1 MALLAVLL
9 SAAARVPADSSYP
22 PSDLA
27 RIGSADRLL
36 VIAPHPDDESLC
48 CGGMIYQARAAGA
61 QVAIVWLTSGDAFE
75 LDADWVERTWHA
87 GAAGLRELGLRRMQ
101 EARAASVILG
111 VPAQSQFF
119 LGFPDRGLL
128 PLILDRFYVRY
139 TSPYTGWSTVGY
151 PGTLDPGSPYEGQN
165 LQRQLQKLLDRLQP
179 TFVLAP
185 SPLDAHPDHRAAGIL
200 VIRMLGER
208 KQLAKVRYWIVHGGM
223 YWPWPRGLHPD
234 EPLSPPRGSLD
245 MQWGSVPLTTEARDH
260 KLAAL
265 AAHRTQEAFGLEP
278 RFLKAFVRRNE
289 LFAREPLPRMLPAPS
304 VSHSGAALS
313 SH

>member
-1 MALLAVLL
+1 VLLAGLVAAVFQA
-9 SAAARVPADSSYP
+9 SAASSYP

-36 VIAPHPDDESLC
+36 IVAPHPDDESLC
-48 CGGMIYQARAAGA
+48 CGGLIYEARAARA
-61 QVAIVWLTSGDAFE
+61 QVVIVWLTSGDAFE

-101 EARAASVILG
+101 EARAAAGVLG
-111 VPAQSQFF
+111 VPPESQVF

-128 PLILDRFYVRY
+128 ALILDRFYIGY
-139 TSPYTGWSTVGY
+139 TSPYTGWSAVGY
-151 PGTLDPGSPYEGQN
+151 PGTLQPGAPYEGQN
-165 LQRQLQKLLDRLQP
+165 LQAQLQGVLDRVQP

-208 KQLAKVRYWIVHGGM
+208 KQLERVRYWIVHGGL
-223 YWPWPRGLHPD
+223 YWPSPRGLHPD
-234 EPLSPPRGSLD
+234 DPLTPPRGSED
-245 MQWGSVPLTTEARDH
+245 MQWESVPLTTQAREH
-260 KLAAL
+260 KLMAL
-265 AAHRTQEAFGLEP
+265 DAHHTQQMFGLEP

-304 VSHSGAALS
+304 ASQAGVPAASH
-313 SH
+313 